1 MLSAVVFGLL
11 FVLIFHLVKRQL
23 SKSQGVKQETV
34 SQPMSRIEIQQVGA
48 SRSSLRYF
56 HPKSPYVR
64 IPLTQKERFFILRRD
79 NFTCQYCKH
88 TDRPLEVDHII
99 SVFDGGTNDPSNLI

>member
-1 MLSAVVFGLL
+1 
-11 FVLIFHLVKRQL
+11 
-23 SKSQGVKQETV
+23 
-34 SQPMSRIEIQQVGA
+34 MSRIEIQQVGA

-99 SVFDGGTNDPSNLI
+99 SVFDGGTNDPSNLITSCEPCNRGKGSESLWKKVG